1 MATDPIYAQAAEAA
15 LDRALKQFLQEHA
28 DKAASLRV
36 EFDGKRPVFVKLSW
50 AAAKRFEEGVSSQ
63 DIPQQA
69 VLALRNAVTKVSSL
83 DANSVRAVS
92 EWFDVNHDLLQAV
105 AKGIVKE
112 LAVGPS
118 PAPMQSDGRLQ
129 AEVPQPVGRPLTV
142 CIYNNKGG
150 IGKTTL
156 AAHLCL
162 RAAQIGIRTAGCA
175 VDVQGDFMRWF
186 IGREAAVLPELVHE
200 VTDNLVVFYWPRR
213 MPPKLNAQLL
223 VIDMPPALDLVPEMR
238 PDVFLAPIDNNAA
251 SVDNLMTVLERL
263 RRENPE
269 LPGRIYLIL
278 NKVNAGGTGSSKE
291 IRQLARKVPGTEL
304 WPHEILNSPP
314 INRTGVNY
322 QPVWADK
329 YAPDGEGAESIL
341 TFTDGFLAHLGFKVP
356 PRKK

>member
-1 MATDPIYAQAAEAA
+1 MATAPIYTQAAEAA
-15 LDRALKQFLQEHA
+15 LDRALKQYLLEHA
-28 DKAASLRV
+28 DKATNLRAV
-36 EFDGKRPVFVKLSW
+36 FDDTRQVFLKLSW
-50 AAAKRFEEGVSSQ
+50 AVAKRFESG
-63 DIPQQA
+63 
-69 VLALRNAVTKVSSL
+69 VSSL
-83 DANSVRAVS
+83 DIPQHAVVALRTAVVKAS
-92 EWFDVNHDLLQAV
+92 QTDGNTAHAISQWFDDHRDLLHGV
-105 AKGIVKE
+105 AKGIVRE
-112 LAVGPS
+112 LAALTS
-118 PAPMQSDGRLQ
+118 PAMTQ
-129 AEVPQPVGRPLTV
+129 ADMVRPGEPQQPGGRPITV

-162 RAAQIGIRTAGCA
+162 RAAQLGIRTAGCA

-186 IGREAAVLPELVHE
+186 IGREAAVLPELVNE
-200 VTDNLVVFYWPRR
+200 VSDNLVVFYWPRR

-223 VIDMPPALDLVPEMR
+223 VIDMPPGLDLVPEMK
-238 PDVFLAPIDNNAA
+238 PDVFLAPIENNAA

-263 RRENPE
+263 RRENPD
-269 LPGRIYLIL
+269 LPSRIYLIL
-278 NKVNAGGTGSSKE
+278 NKVNAGGAGSSRE

-304 WPHEILNSPP
+304 WPHEIINSPP

-322 QPVWADK
+322 QPVWSDK